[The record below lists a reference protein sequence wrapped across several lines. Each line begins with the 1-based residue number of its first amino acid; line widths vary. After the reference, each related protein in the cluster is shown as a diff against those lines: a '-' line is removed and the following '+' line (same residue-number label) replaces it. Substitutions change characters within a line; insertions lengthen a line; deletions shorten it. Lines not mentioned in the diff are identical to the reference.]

1 MQVRAIEFQ
10 ENFRLVSI
18 EGARQQSL
26 LLRAPDLGQ
35 QQMVRMVA
43 DEQVLSLNR
52 PNPSTQ
58 TEGNIIDPNTR
69 RFPERRSG
77 PERGSG
83 AASGGPRP
91 DSEEEEGQDRP
102 AGATGRRVDVV
113 A

>member
-77 PERGSG
+77 
-83 AASGGPRP
+83 AASGGRRP
-91 DSEEEEGQDRP
+91 EPVEEEGEDRDRP
-102 AGATGRRVDVV
+102 TGATGRRVDVV